1 MSEVNSDKALRQS
14 TQLFRIPLHSNI
26 GSGNKQPSLTTK
38 QQSSGEFFFSKPTRT
53 WITNNLTLQFSPP
66 IEARGSCLPEMA
78 SVSPCIPSV
87 VSPVLVPPVPRVWV
101 VVMSTST
108 WPCHCLMH
116 TSQYMHIQEEMF
128 TDSEW
133 LCKLF
138 VSLRFNTLIIS

>member
-26 GSGNKQPSLTTK
+26 GSGNKQLSLTTK
-38 QQSSGEFFFSKPTRT
+38 QQSSGEFFFPKPTRT
-53 WITNNLTLQFSPP
+53 WIQKQFNTTVLSPY
-66 IEARGSCLPEMA
+66 RGSCLPEMA
-78 SVSPCIPSV
+78 PVSPCIPSV
-87 VSPVLVPPVPRVWV
+87 VSPVLVSSVPRVWV
-101 VVMSTST
+101 VVMSIST
-108 WPCHCLMH
+108 GPCHFLMH
-116 TSQYMHIQEEMF
+116 NSQYMQIQEEMF